1 VTRGV
6 SAPIVRRCGQNS
18 AARLVQPQPDCG
30 ASSVE
35 YAILVGFIAAVA
47 AAAFFSLGSLVLE
60 FFSQGKGAFE

>member
-1 VTRGV
+1 VTH
-6 SAPIVRRCGQNS
+6 IVRRCGQNR
-18 AARLVQPQPDCG
+18 AARSVRLQPDYG

-47 AAAFFSLGSLVLE
+47 AAAYFGLGQLVLE

>member
-1 VTRGV
+1 VTGRIRV
-6 SAPIVRRCGQNS
+6 SHAGSRCRRL
-18 AARLVQPQPDCG
+18 AAHLSTGDGG

-47 AAAFFSLGSLVLE
+47 AAAYLGLGQLVLA